1 MSTGICTR
9 HGRAPDGLYTERWKS
24 FDRSAGV
31 FGTSNEAVLK
41 RAAAPQIVPVYGTD
55 FRSTPIF
62 FLQDDHDYFDN
73 DEGTDLI
80 VTFPP
85 PWFQLQLAR
94 ATQQL
99 YYPEF
104 LADATRP
111 ASLPW
116 SSTSER
122 GELSE
127 SFGTLRYGRLAEILL
142 YDVRRTITLA
152 GPTAVF
158 LDNEV
163 EKWLHARSAA
173 SDAAHVVHSPS
184 NPVGMV
190 GRQMGRVVSRRPG
203 S

>member
-1 MSTGICTR
+1 MNHSRARIALVSALAAVLTTTAMAADSPPVPVVVTTVRSENFGASLAATGTVVSRNDARISGEVGGTLSWIAEPGATVKR
-9 HGRAPDGLYTERWKS
+9 GDTLARISPDRLALTLR
-24 FDRSAGV
+24 D
-31 FGTSNEAVLK
+31 NEAVLK

-55 FRSTPIF
+55 VRSTPIF

-111 ASLPW
+111 ASP
-116 SSTSER
+116 
-122 GELSE
+122 G
-127 SFGTLRYGRLAEILL
+127 
-142 YDVRRTITLA
+142 
-152 GPTAVF
+152 
-158 LDNEV
+158 
-163 EKWLHARSAA
+163 
-173 SDAAHVVHSPS
+173 DA
-184 NPVGMV
+184 
-190 GRQMGRVVSRRPG
+190 
-203 S
+203 